1 MKHNDMNEE
10 KLKIPYPVIVEGK
23 YDRQK
28 LMSVIDAMII
38 TTEGFGI
45 FRDRE
50 RAALVR
56 ALAERSPI
64 IVLTDPDGAGKVI
77 RSHLSGLIPPDRL
90 IRLYVPRI
98 SGKEKRK
105 NTPSAEGVLGVEGME
120 CELLRELFSPYRND
134 ETLTQAAQNPLSKTD
149 FFIDGLSGGNDSSAK
164 RDELAT
170 RVGLPCGMSSNAL
183 LAALKLIVSYDEY
196 LKLVKRDI

>member
-1 MKHNDMNEE
+1 MNCE
-10 KLKIPYPVIVEGK
+10 KLRIPYPVIVEGK

-56 ALAERSPI
+56 ALAKRSPI

-77 RSHLSGLIPPDRL
+77 RSHLSGLIPPERL
-90 IRLYVPRI
+90 IRLYIPRI

-105 NTPSAEGVLGVEGME
+105 AAPSAEGVLGVEGME
-120 CELLRELFSPYRND
+120 CELLRKLFLPYCNGDALAR
-134 ETLTQAAQNPLSKTD
+134 AAENPLSKTD
-149 FFIDGLSGGNDSSAK
+149 LFIDGLAGGPDSTAK
-164 RDELAT
+164 RDALAA
-170 RVGLPCGMSSNAL
+170 RMGLPCGMSANAL
-183 LAALKLIVSYDEY
+183 LAALKLIISYDEY
-196 LKLVKRDI
+196 LMLVQREK

>member
-1 MKHNDMNEE
+1 MNCE

-56 ALAERSPI
+56 ALAKRSPI

-77 RSHLSGLIPPDRL
+77 RSHLSGLIPPERL
-90 IRLYVPRI
+90 IRLYIPRI

-105 NTPSAEGVLGVEGME
+105 AVPSAEGVLGVEGME
-120 CELLRELFSPYRND
+120 CELLRELFLPYCNGD
-134 ETLTQAAQNPLSKTD
+134 ALTRAAENPLSKTD
-149 FFIDGLSGGNDSSAK
+149 LFIDGLAGGPDSSAK
-164 RDELAT
+164 RDALAE
-170 RVGLPCGMSSNAL
+170 RVGLPCGMSANAL
-183 LAALKLIVSYDEY
+183 LAALKLIISYDEY
-196 LKLVKRDI
+196 LMLVKREK

>member
-1 MKHNDMNEE
+1 MNCE

-56 ALAERSPI
+56 ALAKRSPI

-77 RSHLSGLIPPDRL
+77 RSHLSGLIPPERL
-90 IRLYVPRI
+90 IRLYIPRI

-105 NTPSAEGVLGVEGME
+105 SVPSAEGVLGVEGME
-120 CELLRELFSPYRND
+120 CELLRELFLPYCNGDALAR
-134 ETLTQAAQNPLSKTD
+134 AAENPLSKTD
-149 FFIDGLSGGNDSSAK
+149 LFIDGLAGGPDSSAK
-164 RDELAT
+164 RDALAE
-170 RVGLPCGMSSNAL
+170 RVGLPRGMSANAL
-183 LAALKLIVSYDEY
+183 LAALKLIISYDEY
-196 LKLVKRDI
+196 LMLVKREK

>member
-1 MKHNDMNEE
+1 MNCE

-50 RAALVR
+50 RAALVS
-56 ALAERSPI
+56 ALAKRSPI

-77 RSHLSGLIPPDRL
+77 RSHLSGLIPPERL
-90 IRLYVPRI
+90 IRLYIPRI

-105 NTPSAEGVLGVEGME
+105 SAPSAEGVLGVEGME
-120 CELLRELFSPYRND
+120 CELLRELFLPYCNGDALAR
-134 ETLTQAAQNPLSKTD
+134 AAENPLSKTD
-149 FFIDGLSGGNDSSAK
+149 LFIDGLAGGPDSSAK
-164 RDELAT
+164 RDALAE
-170 RVGLPCGMSSNAL
+170 RVGLPCGMSANAL
-183 LAALKLIVSYDEY
+183 MAALKLIISYDEY
-196 LKLVKRDI
+196 LMLVKREK